1 MHESTYLLFVCLNS
15 VMHIK
20 TAYIA
25 SIQRHMPRFRS
36 NQAVTVL
43 PQRMIDSKH
52 AQKESSRTL
61 FFIAQHK
68 YKYTGASLQTL
79 PFNLPSF
86 TVNQIK

>member
-1 MHESTYLLFVCLNS
+1 
-15 VMHIK
+15 MHIK